1 MINVVFACAGFL
13 QVWQYWFRVWHA
25 WSLHPHLTRPPPSN
39 TQPLRHILLPLLPFL
54 LASFLNVPMRPSQPL
69 RNPGTSNPPP
79 PSSPQEPP
87 MIHPPTKRHM
97 HVPSRSP
104 LLTTPEKY
112 WNISAET
119 RHGKLPTTRL
129 PQITQPLTN
138 LQLDPMTRLPE
149 LSRGRRA
156 NSWPR
161 WHEQGPQSTSCQCD
175 IPDQNPHY
183 RRQPRKTINITN
195 ATWDNGITSDR
206 NDCNTLYNKDGV
218 TSLSPTTASEHNW
231 RDAVYHYPS

>member
-1 MINVVFACAGFL
+1 MWCLLVRDSCKSDSIGSGSDTPGLSIPTLLDPLPQTRNLSDTSCFHFFL
-13 QVWQYWFRVWHA
+13 SCLLH
-25 WSLHPHLTRPPPSN
+25 SLTSPCDRHNPYETLARP
-39 TQPLRHILLPLLPFL
+39 T
-54 LASFLNVPMRPSQPL
+54 
-69 RNPGTSNPPP
+69 PPP